1 MRHRDFGLL
10 VCDPHRATPGL
21 TLFSPL
27 NGKATYIIGLRGDVL
42 HQWEHP
48 LVNGTYAYL
57 LDNGNLL
64 WTGRLPEG
72 PQHMGGRGG
81 LFREYDWSGKV
92 LWEHQPR
99 RPAPRFPPPAERQH
113 DLPRLGGG
121 AAGDREAHSRRARRH
136 QHPDGCMYGDNILEI
151 TPEGKTVWEWH
162 ACRDMEVE
170 KYPLISNQLRD
181 EFAHANAISP
191 LPNGDIYIS
200 FRRLNMIGLI
210 DKQTSKMKWQ
220 HRDDSFGMQ
229 HDCAPLPNGNI
240 TLFANG
246 INTTDQSVL
255 ARDRARPAHAQDR
268 VGVSRQ
274 AAYTFFSPHISGA
287 QRLAERQHADLRGPV
302 GPAVRGDAR
311 GRDRLGIC
319 EPLHGAGPRR
329 RSLQRGVPRLPL
341 CRGFAADQEPDSRR
355 AMIAV
360 IFEVWPASGR
370 KEDYLAIAAKLS
382 PNWKRWTASF
392 RSSDFRP

>member
-42 HQWEHP
+42 HQWTHP

-81 LFREYDWSGKV
+81 LFREYDWNGKV
-92 LWEHQPR
+92 LWEHQHVGQHHDFR
-99 RPAPRFPPPAERQH
+99 RLPNGNTLFLGWEVVPPEIADRIP
-113 DLPRLGGG
+113 GGL
-121 AAGDREAHSRRARRH
+121 AGTS
-136 QHPDGCMYGDNILEI
+136 HPDGCMYGDNIFEI

-191 LPNGDIYIS
+191 LENGDIYIS

-210 DKQTSKMKWQ
+210 DKQTKKMKWQ

-246 INTTDQSVL
+246 INTTDQPVL
-255 ARDRARPAHAQDR
+255 ARDRARSAHAQDG

-274 AAYTFFSPHISGA
+274 AGLHVLQPAH
-287 QRLAERQHADLRGPV
+287 QRRAAAAERQHADLRGPV
-302 GPAVRGDAR
+302 GPVVRGDAR
-311 GRDRLGIC
+311 GRDRLGIRQ
-319 EPLHGAGPRR
+319 PLHGPGPRR
-329 RSLQRGVPRLPL
+329 GSFERGVPRLPL
-341 CRGFAADQEPDSRR
+341 R
-355 AMIAV
+355 
-360 IFEVWPASGR
+360 
-370 KEDYLAIAAKLS
+370 
-382 PNWKRWTASF
+382 
-392 RSSDFRP
+392 